1 MEDPGLIGRALAR
14 GRHELLRFAGRDSIT
29 GLTVRGMPGLR
40 KLGSDYGGWIVP
52 VDRLGPGAVC
62 YCAGAGEDISFDL
75 ALARDLGCDVITIDP
90 TPRAVQF
97 VRRAAEGVPGL
108 RFVDCGLWD
117 RDETLRFFAPGNPDH
132 VSHSVLNLH
141 GTTEFFEARCR
152 PLADLMREFGHDR
165 VDVLKLDIE
174 GAEYRVL
181 DSVLAAG
188 IDVGVIC
195 VEFDEAHHP
204 LDAAAPE
211 RIGAAM
217 ARLQDAGYV
226 LVAVD
231 TPGNYTLVHEPLAVP
246 AGA

>member
-1 MEDPGLIGRALAR
+1 MGDPGLIGRALAR
-14 GRHELLRFAGRDSIT
+14 GRHELLRLAGRDSIT
-29 GLTVRGMPGLR
+29 GQSVRRMSGLR

-97 VRRAAEGVPGL
+97 VRSAAAGVAGL

-141 GTTEFFEARCR
+141 GTTDFFEARCR

-165 VDVLKLDIE
+165 VDLLKLDIE

-204 LDAAAPE
+204 LDGDAPR
-211 RIGAAM
+211 RIGAALE
-217 ARLQDAGYV
+217 RLQDAGFA
-226 LVAVD
+226 LVAID
-231 TPGNYTLVHEPLAVP
+231 AAGNYTFVREPLDLRP
-246 AGA
+246 GA